1 MRAMNTRRRITII
14 VSATLLSLALL
25 AGPAIASGDVLA
37 AEGGDHRVVLAET
50 PRDRLGLVLWG
61 ALIVGGGAAIANAR
75 KQLKGERDQAS
86 GEFRW
91 R

>member
-1 MRAMNTRRRITII
+1 MNATRKLALTL
-14 VSATLLSLALL
+14 SAALTALALL
-25 AGPAIASGDVLA
+25 AGPALAVESEPSPAEDGD
-37 AEGGDHRVVLAET
+37 GRITMAET
-50 PRDRLGLVLWG
+50 PRDRLGLMLLG
-61 ALIVGGGAAIANAR
+61 ALAAGGGVAFVNAR

>member
-1 MRAMNTRRRITII
+1 MNTRRRITII

-25 AGPAIASGDVLA
+25 AGPAIASGAVLA
-37 AEGGDHRVVLAET
+37 AESGDHRVVLAET
-50 PRDRLGLVLWG
+50 PRDRLGLLLWG
-61 ALIVGGGAAIANAR
+61 ALIVGTGAAIVNAR
-75 KQLKGERDQAS
+75 KQLKGERDQTS